1 MEHAHDPVL
10 PFVEALLARE
20 DITPTAFGRLAI
32 GDPRLVPDLRNGREL
47 RRLTRE
53 RVFSFITNFASS
65 PCPPTRAKRAAKEV
79 VNA

>member
-53 RVFSFITNFASS
+53 RVFRFITNFASAYT
-65 PCPPTRAKRAAKEV
+65 PPTRTKRRTAEV
-79 VNA
+79 A